1 MDDCLKNKK
10 VPLKNGKNQISLICL
25 LRLFNIYKKNKNKMT
40 IEIIE
45 GFYIEVTAE
54 AGKELVNKNETPEI
68 RTKKI
73 YVPLEGDY
81 SMWIEEDEA
90 IEPIV

>member
-1 MDDCLKNKK
+1 MTT
-10 VPLKNGKNQISLICL
+10 QIIPD
-25 LRLFNIYKKNKNKMT
+25 
-40 IEIIE
+40 
-45 GFYIEVTAE
+45 FYIEITAE
-54 AGKELVNKNETPEI
+54 EGKELVNKNETPEI

>member
-1 MDDCLKNKK
+1 
-10 VPLKNGKNQISLICL
+10 
-25 LRLFNIYKKNKNKMT
+25 MT
-40 IEIIE
+40 IETIPN
-45 GFYIEVTAE
+45 FYIEITAE

-81 SMWIEEDEA
+81 SMWVEENEIIIEE
-90 IEPIV
+90 PQM

>member
-1 MDDCLKNKK
+1 
-10 VPLKNGKNQISLICL
+10 
-25 LRLFNIYKKNKNKMT
+25 MT
-40 IEIIE
+40 VETIPN
-45 GFYIEVTAE
+45 FYIEITAE

-81 SMWIEEDEA
+81 SMWIEENELI
-90 IEPIV
+90 IEEPQA

>member
-1 MDDCLKNKK
+1 
-10 VPLKNGKNQISLICL
+10 
-25 LRLFNIYKKNKNKMT
+25 MT
-40 IEIIE
+40 IQTIPD
-45 GFYIEVTAE
+45 FYIEITAE

-81 SMWIEEDEA
+81 SMWVEENELIIDE
-90 IEPIV
+90 PKV

>member
-1 MDDCLKNKK
+1 
-10 VPLKNGKNQISLICL
+10 
-25 LRLFNIYKKNKNKMT
+25 MT
-40 IEIIE
+40 IETIPN
-45 GFYIEVTAE
+45 FYIEITAE

-81 SMWIEEDEA
+81 SMWIEENEII
-90 IEPIV
+90 IEEPQV

>member
-1 MDDCLKNKK
+1 MI
-10 VPLKNGKNQISLICL
+10 VE
-25 LRLFNIYKKNKNKMT
+25 T
-40 IEIIE
+40 IPN
-45 GFYIEVTAE
+45 FYIEITAE

-81 SMWIEEDEA
+81 SMWTEENELIIEEPQA
-90 IEPIV
+90 

>member
-1 MDDCLKNKK
+1 MI
-10 VPLKNGKNQISLICL
+10 VE
-25 LRLFNIYKKNKNKMT
+25 T
-40 IEIIE
+40 IPN
-45 GFYIEVTAE
+45 FYIEITAD

-81 SMWIEEDEA
+81 SMWTEENELIIEE
-90 IEPIV
+90 PQV

>member
-1 MDDCLKNKK
+1 
-10 VPLKNGKNQISLICL
+10 
-25 LRLFNIYKKNKNKMT
+25 MT
-40 IEIIE
+40 VQTIPD
-45 GFYIEVTAE
+45 FYIEVTAE

-81 SMWIEEDEA
+81 SMWTEENELIIEE
-90 IEPIV
+90 PQV

>member
-1 MDDCLKNKK
+1 
-10 VPLKNGKNQISLICL
+10 
-25 LRLFNIYKKNKNKMT
+25 MT
-40 IEIIE
+40 VETIPN
-45 GFYIEVTAE
+45 FYIEITAE

-81 SMWIEEDEA
+81 SMWVEENELIIDE
-90 IEPIV
+90 PQV

>member
-1 MDDCLKNKK
+1 
-10 VPLKNGKNQISLICL
+10 
-25 LRLFNIYKKNKNKMT
+25 MT
-40 IEIIE
+40 VETIPN
-45 GFYIEVTAE
+45 FYIEITAE

-81 SMWIEEDEA
+81 SMWVEENEIIIDE
-90 IEPIV
+90 PQV

>member
-1 MDDCLKNKK
+1 
-10 VPLKNGKNQISLICL
+10 
-25 LRLFNIYKKNKNKMT
+25 MT
-40 IEIIE
+40 VETIPN
-45 GFYIEVTAE
+45 FYIEITAE

-81 SMWIEEDEA
+81 SMWIEENEII
-90 IEPIV
+90 IEEPQV

>member
-1 MDDCLKNKK
+1 
-10 VPLKNGKNQISLICL
+10 
-25 LRLFNIYKKNKNKMT
+25 MT
-40 IEIIE
+40 VETIPN
-45 GFYIEVTAE
+45 FYIEITAE

-81 SMWIEEDEA
+81 SMWIEENELI
-90 IEPIV
+90 IEEPQI

>member
-1 MDDCLKNKK
+1 
-10 VPLKNGKNQISLICL
+10 
-25 LRLFNIYKKNKNKMT
+25 MT
-40 IEIIE
+40 IETIPN
-45 GFYIEVTAE
+45 FYIEITAE

-81 SMWIEEDEA
+81 SMWVEENEIIIDE
-90 IEPIV
+90 PQV

>member
-1 MDDCLKNKK
+1 MT
-10 VPLKNGKNQISLICL
+10 VQIIPD
-25 LRLFNIYKKNKNKMT
+25 
-40 IEIIE
+40 
-45 GFYIEVTAE
+45 FYIEITAE

-81 SMWIEEDEA
+81 SMWTEENELIIEE
-90 IEPIV
+90 PQV

>member
-1 MDDCLKNKK
+1 
-10 VPLKNGKNQISLICL
+10 
-25 LRLFNIYKKNKNKMT
+25 MT
-40 IEIIE
+40 VEIIE

-90 IEPIV
+90 IEPIEPIV

>member
-1 MDDCLKNKK
+1 
-10 VPLKNGKNQISLICL
+10 
-25 LRLFNIYKKNKNKMT
+25 MT
-40 IEIIE
+40 VETIPN
-45 GFYIEVTAE
+45 FYIEITAE

-81 SMWIEEDEA
+81 SMWVEENELIIEEPQA
-90 IEPIV
+90 

>member
-1 MDDCLKNKK
+1 
-10 VPLKNGKNQISLICL
+10 
-25 LRLFNIYKKNKNKMT
+25 MT
-40 IEIIE
+40 VETIPN
-45 GFYIEVTAE
+45 FYIEITAE

-81 SMWIEEDEA
+81 SMWIEENEIIIDE
-90 IEPIV
+90 PQV

>member
-1 MDDCLKNKK
+1 MDDCITQKQKN
-10 VPLKNGKNQISLICL
+10 N
-25 LRLFNIYKKNKNKMT
+25 NKMT
-40 IEIIE
+40 VEIIE
-45 GFYIEVTAE
+45 GFYIEVTAD

-90 IEPIV
+90 IEPIDPIV

>member
-1 MDDCLKNKK
+1 
-10 VPLKNGKNQISLICL
+10 
-25 LRLFNIYKKNKNKMT
+25 MT
-40 IEIIE
+40 VETIPN
-45 GFYIEVTAE
+45 FYIEITAE

-81 SMWIEEDEA
+81 SMWVEENELIVDEPQA
-90 IEPIV
+90 